1 MPASSEG
8 PSVGRLGDRRVFSSA
23 DARALA
29 ARRLPRLV
37 FDFIDGAAGS
47 ELAPER
53 NCKALSD
60 VLLQPRVLGNVAQR
74 SLAKTILGHN
84 FDLPFGI
91 APMGMCGLATA
102 GADNLL
108 AAAALERNMPICL
121 SSAAS
126 MSIEDLRDVA
136 GDHAWFQLYAM
147 PTPDQTMALVDRA
160 RAAGYQN
167 LILTVDVPQVARR
180 LRDVRN
186 GFEAPFRMGP
196 RQLLDFALHPAWSLP
211 MWKHGRPNPVNL
223 DNNRFDRNASR
234 AGANWEFLDQLR
246 ERWSGNL
253 IVKGVMSVP
262 DALRIR
268 DAGADAI
275 WVSNHGGRQLASAP
289 ATASVLPAIRA
300 AVGQDYPLIF
310 DSGVRSGEDVVKAL
324 ALGAD
329 FVMLGRPLLFTL
341 GANGAKGLAGLLD
354 EFAQE
359 ISTVMAQIGVCDA
372 AGIGPVNLYAGASD
386 HDNRGIGLTAP
397 VSITE
402 RHVG

>member
-1 MPASSEG
+1 MPASTEKSSAG
-8 PSVGRLGDRRVFSSA
+8 WMGDRRIFSSA

-53 NCKALSD
+53 NCRALAD
-60 VLLQPRVLGNVAQR
+60 VLLQPRVLGNIGQR
-74 SLAKTILGHN
+74 SIAKSILGQD
-84 FDLPFGI
+84 FDVPFGI

-108 AAAALERNMPICL
+108 ASAALERNMPICL

-126 MSIEDLRDVA
+126 MSIEDLRSVA
-136 GDHAWFQLYAM
+136 GEHAWFQLYAM
-147 PTPDQTMALVDRA
+147 PTPDQAMALVDRA
-160 RAAGYQN
+160 RAAGYRN

-211 MWKHGRPNPVNL
+211 MWRHGRPNPVNL
-223 DNNRFDRNASR
+223 DNSRFDRNASR
-234 AGANWEFLDQLR
+234 AGANWAFLDQLR
-246 ERWSGNL
+246 ELWTGNL

-275 WVSNHGGRQLASAP
+275 WVSNHGGRQLAAAP
-289 ATASVLPAIRA
+289 ATADVLPDIRK
-300 AVGQDYPLIF
+300 AVGEIYPLIF

-329 FVMLGRPLLFTL
+329 FVMLGRPLLFAL
-341 GANGAKGLAGLLD
+341 GANGAKGLSGLLD

-359 ISTVMAQIGVCDA
+359 ISTVMAQIGICDA
-372 AGIGPVNLYAGASD
+372 TDIGPANLFAGPHDDDSSGAGSRAS
-386 HDNRGIGLTAP
+386 
-397 VSITE
+397 VSLAE

>member
-1 MPASSEG
+1 MPASTNDS
-8 PSVGRLGDRRVFSSA
+8 SLGRFGDRRVFSSA

-47 ELAPER
+47 ERAPER
-53 NCKALSD
+53 NCNALAE
-60 VLLQPRVLGNVAQR
+60 VLLQPRVLGNIGQR
-74 SLAKTILGHN
+74 SIAKSILGQD
-84 FDLPFGI
+84 FGVPFGI

-108 AAAALERNMPICL
+108 VAAALERNMPICL

-126 MSIEDLRDVA
+126 MSIEDLGSVA
-136 GDHAWFQLYAM
+136 GEHAWFQLYAM

-160 RAAGYQN
+160 RAAGYRN

-196 RQLLDFALHPAWSLP
+196 RQLLDFAMHPAWSLP
-211 MWKHGRPNPVNL
+211 MWRYGRPYPVNL

-234 AGANWEFLDQLR
+234 AGANWASLDQLR
-246 ERWSGNL
+246 ELWTGNL

-289 ATASVLPAIRA
+289 ATANVLPAIRT

-329 FVMLGRPLLFTL
+329 FVMLGRPLLFAL
-341 GANGAKGLAGLLD
+341 GANGRKGLAGLLD
-354 EFAQE
+354 EFAQD
-359 ISTVMAQIGVCDA
+359 ISTVMAQIGVCSA
-372 AGIGPVNLYAGASD
+372 SEIGRANLYDSD
-386 HDNRGIGLTAP
+386 AETQPELPAALQD
-397 VSITE
+397 
-402 RHVG
+402 

>member
-1 MPASSEG
+1 MRP
-8 PSVGRLGDRRVFSSA
+8 LGDRRVFSSA

-53 NCKALSD
+53 NCRALAD
-60 VLLQPRVLGNVAQR
+60 VLLQPRVLGNVGQR
-74 SLAKTILGHN
+74 TIAKSILGQA
-84 FDLPFGI
+84 FDVPFGI

-108 AAAALERNMPICL
+108 AEAARERNMPICL

-126 MSIEDLRDVA
+126 MSIEDLRRIA

-147 PTPDQTMALVDRA
+147 PTPDQTMALVNRA

-196 RQLLDFALHPAWSLP
+196 RQLLDFAMHPAWSLP
-211 MWKHGRPNPVNL
+211 MWRHGRPNPVNL
-223 DNNRFDRNASR
+223 DNNRFDRSASR
-234 AGANWEFLDQLR
+234 AGANWAFLDQLR
-246 ERWSGNL
+246 DLWSGNL
-253 IVKGVMSVP
+253 IVKGVMSIP
-262 DALRIR
+262 DALRIW

-275 WVSNHGGRQLASAP
+275 WVSNHGGRQLAAAP
-289 ATASVLPAIRA
+289 ATADVLPAIRA

-329 FVMLGRPLLFTL
+329 FVMLGRPLLFAL
-341 GANGAKGLAGLLD
+341 GANGAPGLAGLLD

-372 AGIGPVNLYAGASD
+372 AGIGSVNLFSGPPG
-386 HDNRGIGLTAP
+386 HDGSETESTAP
-397 VSITE
+397 VSLTE